1 MIRNYINKLARNIV
15 SHQLAK
21 IHHGQLLITENKK
34 VSVFGTRNRI
44 RADIKVLNPNFY
56 AYILFGGSI
65 GAAESYMR
73 GDWRS
78 KNLTDVIRLMAV
90 NSAAMDSMEGSYKL
104 LLQPLFKIIHY
115 LNKNTVAGSK
125 KNIVRHY
132 DLSNDFF
139 ALFLDASMMYSSAIY
154 ANTKMNLEEAAIN
167 KIKIICEK
175 LKLKKTDRLVEIG
188 SGWGGFAIYAAQNY
202 GCHVTTTTISEQQ
215 FLYVKNKIKQ
225 LKLSKKIT
233 LVKKDYR
240 QLTGK
245 YNKLVSIE
253 MIEAVGHHFYDTYFS
268 KIASLLTD
276 DGVALIQAIT
286 IRDQRYKA
294 ALKSVDFIQKY
305 IFPGSTIPSVT
316 SMQESLTRSTD
327 MTIFDI
333 QDIGSDYART
343 LNAWK
348 VKFVAN
354 KARIKELGFDAEFM
368 RMWFFYFCYCEG
380 GFKEK
385 VISDI
390 HLHLTKPL
398 YRN

>member
-268 KIASLLTD
+268 KIATLLTD
-276 DGVALIQAIT
+276 DGDALIQAIT

-316 SMQESLTRSTD
+316 SMQESLTRATD